1 MPGAQGIRE
10 RLKKIRTQGI
20 VIGVL
25 GLIIAGFGFCTAY
38 EADEALG
45 ELDSMVLQ

>member
-1 MPGAQGIRE
+1 MPGASEIRD
-10 RLKKIRTQGI
+10 RLKKIRTQGLI
-20 VIGVL
+20 VGVL
-25 GLIIAGFGFCTAY
+25 GLFVVGFGFCVAY